1 MSVSSYRSRG
11 SLAMYTSEPGG
22 GGLPTHPAGTRMW
35 CQSISCRD
43 PPRQHHAEL
52 LAPTWRRA
60 AVPPLPVHL
69 HQVDAGFSHP
79 GEQSHLIGPVDA
91 AGPLLRRE

>member
-35 CQSISCRD
+35 CQSTARRD
-43 PPRQHHAEL
+43 PPPGSTTPSCWHPPGGGPPYRLCPFTCTRSMPVSLTQASRAIL
-52 LAPTWRRA
+52 LVR
-60 AVPPLPVHL
+60 LMLLVHC
-69 HQVDAGFSHP
+69 
-79 GEQSHLIGPVDA
+79 
-91 AGPLLRRE
+91 